1 MSFRKTL
8 LVLACAAAVLQ
19 LGPAAAQT
27 PHNLILFVPDGL
39 RAQSVTPQ
47 SAPAMAD
54 VRDHGVNFANPHS
67 LFPTFTMANA
77 SGMAT
82 GHYLGD
88 SGVFSNTIFTG
99 YPVAAAD
106 GSMTPFIESDP
117 ILGDIDAHFSGN
129 FVDEDTILLTA
140 RHQGFSTAAIG
151 KLVPTFMFDHT

>member
-1 MSFRKTL
+1 
-8 LVLACAAAVLQ
+8 
-19 LGPAAAQT
+19 
-27 PHNLILFVPDGL
+27 VPDGL

-47 SAPAMAD
+47 SAPAIAA
-54 VRDHGVNFANPHS
+54 VRDHGVNFANSHS
-67 LFPTFTMANA
+67 LFPTLTMANA

-106 GSMTPFIESDP
+106 GSMTPFIENDP

-129 FVDEDTILLTA
+129 FVDEDTILQSA
-140 RHQGFSTAAIG
+140 RHQG
-151 KLVPTFMFDHT
+151 VFDRGDRQARPDPDVRSH